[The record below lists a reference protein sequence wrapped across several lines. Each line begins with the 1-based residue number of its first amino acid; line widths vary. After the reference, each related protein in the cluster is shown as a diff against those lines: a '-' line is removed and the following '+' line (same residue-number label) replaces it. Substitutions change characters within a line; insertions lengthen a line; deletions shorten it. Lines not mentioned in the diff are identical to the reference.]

1 MQQLTIR
8 RIGWEERIHRPTE
21 VEEEEAC
28 WHATRTGDK
37 KNEHDEQRG
46 IKRGSQPHHQI
57 QDTELGLQVQ

>member
-8 RIGWEERIHRPTE
+8 RIGWDERIHRPTE

-37 KNEHDEQRG
+37 ENEHDEQYG
-46 IKRGSQPHHQI
+46 GSNEEVSHIIRYRI
-57 QDTELGLQVQ
+57 QS